1 MRLIAACKNCNV
13 QYDVTGH
20 QANESFH
27 CRCGGLVLVPEVR
40 LHEAR
45 LVRCASCG
53 AVRGSGGLNCEYCGA
68 RLSTVD
74 KGWGS
79 MCPGCFCR
87 LPTDASFCVECG
99 LKISPQKLEAVRSD
113 LICPRCTIALQ
124 SRLVDKIEVFECA
137 SCVGIWLGVSYFEA
151 ICQDSE
157 TRTKAKRMTGMF
169 KAGRRQFELTAEEQV
184 RYVPCPACRNL
195 MNRRNFGG
203 VSGVIID
210 LCKDHGVWLDNQELN
225 RIVQFIESGGMD
237 RAREVEA
244 RDREHAERMRTKT
257 APVLAEYAP
266 VAFRYERH
274 EVTASVLGR
283 ALGEVARAFLSGL

>member
-1 MRLIAACKNCNV
+1 
-13 QYDVTGH
+13 
-20 QANESFH
+20 
-27 CRCGGLVLVPEVR
+27 
-40 LHEAR
+40 
-45 LVRCASCG
+45 
-53 AVRGSGGLNCEYCGA
+53 
-68 RLSTVD
+68 
-74 KGWGS
+74 
-79 MCPGCFCR
+79 
-87 LPTDASFCVECG
+87 
-99 LKISPQKLEAVRSD
+99 
-113 LICPRCTIALQ
+113 
-124 SRLVDKIEVFECA
+124 
-137 SCVGIWLGVSYFEA
+137 
-151 ICQDSE
+151 
-157 TRTKAKRMTGMF
+157 
-169 KAGRRQFELTAEEQV
+169 
-184 RYVPCPACRNL
+184 